1 LKGNIKEIF
10 KIKDAFSKLS
20 FDKVLEIHNIMNKL
34 LQDKPK
40 LSMIT
45 RDSSR
50 KQIIIPIK
58 INNIERVIVQ
68 SNIHIANI
76 NWLFKD
82 IKSKVSADYI
92 QLNSKGIIVMT
103 NKVAIFSDL
112 NIVEKYMKELNN
124 INTSNVMSL
133 RLS

>member
-1 LKGNIKEIF
+1 MFAILTNKSYVQVLKANIKEIF

-20 FDKVLEIHNIMNKL
+20 FDKVLEIHNVMNKL

-40 LSMIT
+40 LSMTT

-76 NWLFKD
+76 N
-82 IKSKVSADYI
+82 
-92 QLNSKGIIVMT
+92 
-103 NKVAIFSDL
+103 
-112 NIVEKYMKELNN
+112 
-124 INTSNVMSL
+124 
-133 RLS
+133 

>member
-1 LKGNIKEIF
+1 MKGNIKEIF

-58 INNIERVIVQ
+58 INNVERVIVQ